1 MALHLAARLMNH
13 GKVNWFY
20 LFMGTSLALEWGSY
34 LATAFF
40 QGPVAGGEKEKERY
54 NTCCSRY
61 DDKQLLQYHIRA
73 AREDVLH
80 IVQL

>member
-1 MALHLAARLMNH
+1 MALHLSARLMNH

-40 QGPVAGGEKEKERY
+40 QGPAAGGEEEKERY
-54 NTCCSRY
+54 NTFSRY